1 MLRLLLA
8 AAIAIAG
15 ASAAQAGPKTAI
27 FPFELIDVSLPGQY
41 IGPDPNE
48 TQRLALITEELRKLA
63 ARDAGYEVLDLSG
76 IAPDI
81 AKAAPLYKC
90 NGCDIALARKVGA
103 DIAIMGTVRK
113 VSNLVLEVHL
123 FVSDVA
129 SGKLTKIHRV
139 ELRGNSD
146 ETWLRGVRR
155 LVAEHLGGG
164 SESKQSQRH

>member
-1 MLRLLLA
+1 MFRLLVA

-41 IGPDPNE
+41 IGPDPKE

-63 ARDAGYEVLDLSG
+63 ARDAGYDVVDLSG
-76 IAPDI
+76 LASDI

-90 NGCDIALARKVGA
+90 NGCDVALARKAGA

-139 ELRGNSD
+139 ELRGNTD

-155 LVAEHLGGG
+155 LVTYDLSSG
-164 SESKQSQRH
+164 SEHEPSPRH